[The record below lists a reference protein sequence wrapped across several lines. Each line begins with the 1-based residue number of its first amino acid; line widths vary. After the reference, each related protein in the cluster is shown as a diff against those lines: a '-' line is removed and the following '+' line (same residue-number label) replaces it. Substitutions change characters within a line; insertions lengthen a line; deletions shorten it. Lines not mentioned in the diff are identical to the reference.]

1 MKNINPYLNF
11 DGRTEEAFNFYQSIF
26 GGKISL
32 MRYKEMPGAE
42 KMPAKEKEKV
52 MHATLPLGKAGML
65 MGSDVPGS
73 MLDKL
78 KFGTN
83 TYIMIEAESE
93 KEAHTLYDKLSAG
106 GKVEMELQKMFWGA
120 LYASFIDKFGVQW
133 MINYTYEKIKE

>member
-1 MKNINPYLNF
+1 MKSINPYLNF
-11 DGRTEEAFNFYQSIF
+11 DDRTEEAFNFYQSVF

-42 KMPAKEKEKV
+42 KMPTKEKEKV

-73 MLDKL
+73 MLDEF

-83 TYIMIEAESE
+83 TYIMIETESE
-93 KEAHTLYDKLSAG
+93 KEAHNLYDKLSAE

-120 LYASFIDKFGVQW
+120 LYASFTDKFGVQW
-133 MINYTYEKIKE
+133 MINYTYEQKA